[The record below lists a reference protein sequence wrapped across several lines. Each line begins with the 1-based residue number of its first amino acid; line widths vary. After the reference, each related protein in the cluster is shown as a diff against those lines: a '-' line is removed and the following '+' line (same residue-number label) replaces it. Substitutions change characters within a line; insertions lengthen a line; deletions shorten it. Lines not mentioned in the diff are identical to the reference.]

1 MEDHG
6 THDYQTVHH
15 VFARQVAQHPN
26 RTAVTAQDGCLT
38 YAELDARANQLAHGL
53 RSLGVTSGSVVGVC
67 VERST
72 GLVIALLAVLKAG
85 ASYLPLDLKQPAGR
99 LTAMLREA
107 GAEIVVTQASLAE
120 RLGSLAGTSV
130 FLDVP
135 GGSFA
140 GFPTTAP
147 QTDSSPAD
155 PAYVMYTSGSTGQPK
170 GVCVPHRGVSRL
182 VVGTDFVDIRDDD
195 VFLHIA
201 HIAFDASTWE
211 IWAPLLNGGRLVMAP
226 PGDLSPS
233 EISSLVR
240 SHGVTALFL
249 TTALFHVMTEQGLAD
264 LRGLRYLLFGGE
276 VLSVRHANRALREL
290 PATALLHVYGPT
302 ENTTFTTSHAITEPV
317 LGTTVPIGAPIR
329 GTTVYVLDED
339 MAPVPDGTVGELY
352 TGGLGVAHGYLNG
365 AELTAER
372 FVPDPFSATPGERLY
387 RTGDLVSRRPDG
399 ALEFHGRADNQVK
412 IRGFRI
418 EPGEIEAALREHE
431 DISDAVVVP
440 RDRPGGERDLMAAYV
455 SSELLSTTEIRAH
468 LSMTLPHYML
478 PAAYVR
484 VDRLP
489 LKPNGKV
496 DRAALRELSPA
507 GRPDLST
514 EFREPDS
521 PIAVWLAEL
530 LADLLSLDSV
540 GSDDDFF
547 ELGGHSLMAARI
559 TSAVQAKFDVSIPA
573 LTFYEEST
581 VAGLSSFI
589 ASKLPQPVLPG
600 GGR

>member
-1 MEDHG
+1 MRDHA
-6 THDYQTVHH
+6 THDGQTVQHA
-15 VFARQVAQHPN
+15 FARQVAEHPDH
-26 RTAVTAQDGCLT
+26 TAVTAQDGSLT

-53 RSLGVTSGSVVGVC
+53 RSLGVTPGSVVGVC

-72 GLVIALLAVLKAG
+72 GLAIALLAVLKAG
-85 ASYLPLDLKQPAGR
+85 AGYLPLDPGQPTAR

-107 GAEIVVTQASLAE
+107 GAEIAVTQASLAE
-120 RLGSLAGTSV
+120 RLGSLAATSV

-135 GGSFA
+135 GGFFS
-140 GFPTTAP
+140 GFPATAP
-147 QTDSSPAD
+147 QIDSSPAD
-155 PAYVMYTSGSTGQPK
+155 TAYVIYTSGSTGQPK
-170 GVCVPHRGVSRL
+170 GVRVPHRGISRL
-182 VVGTDFVDIRDDD
+182 VVDTDFADIRDDD
-195 VFLHIA
+195 VFLHVA

-211 IWAPLLNGGRLVMAP
+211 IWGALLNGGCVVMAP
-226 PGDLSPS
+226 PGDLSPG
-233 EISSLVR
+233 EIASLVR
-240 SHGVTALFL
+240 SHGVTVLFL

-264 LRGLRYLLFGGE
+264 LRGLRYLLTGGE
-276 VLSVRHANRALREL
+276 VTSVRHVNRALAEL
-290 PATALLHVYGPT
+290 PGTALIHAYGPT
-302 ENTTFTTSHAITEPV
+302 ENTTFTTCHAVTEPV
-317 LGTTVPIGAPIR
+317 RGTTIPIGRPIR
-329 GTTVYVLDED
+329 GTTVHVLGED

-352 TGGLGVAHGYLNG
+352 TGGLGVADGYLNA

-418 EPGEIEAALREHE
+418 EPGEIEAALREHR
-431 DISDAVVVP
+431 DVSDAVVVP
-440 RDRPGGERDLMAAYV
+440 RDRPGSERDLMAAYV
-455 SSELLSTTEIRAH
+455 SAEVLTTADIRAH
-468 LSMTLPHYML
+468 LSLTLPQYML

-496 DRAALRELSPA
+496 DRAALQELSPA
-507 GRPDLST
+507 GRPELGT
-514 EFREPDS
+514 EFREPAS

-530 LADLLSLDSV
+530 LADMLSVDSV

-559 TSAVQAKFDVSIPA
+559 TSEVKAEFGVSIPV

-589 ASKLPQPVLPG
+589 ASQLPQAALPG
-600 GGR
+600 GRR

>member
-1 MEDHG
+1 MTDHV
-6 THDYQTVHH
+6 TRDDQTVHH
-15 VFARQVAQHPN
+15 GFARQVAEHPD
-26 RTAVTAQDGCLT
+26 RTAVTAPDGSLT

-53 RSLGVTSGSVVGVC
+53 RSLGVFPGSVVGVC

-72 GLVIALLAVLKAG
+72 GLATALLAVLKAG
-85 ASYLPLDLKQPAGR
+85 AGYLPLDPAQPSGR
-99 LTAMLREA
+99 LAGMLREA

-120 RLGSLAGTSV
+120 RLGSLAATSV

-135 GGSFA
+135 GGSFS
-140 GFPTTAP
+140 GFPATAP
-147 QTDSSPAD
+147 PADSSPAD
-155 PAYVMYTSGSTGQPK
+155 TAYVIYTSGSTGQPK
-170 GVCVPHRGVSRL
+170 GVRVPHRGVTRL
-182 VVGTDFVDIRDDD
+182 VVDTDFIDLREDD
-195 VFLHIA
+195 VFLHLA

-211 IWAPLLNGGRLVMAP
+211 IWGPLLNGGSVVMAP
-226 PGDLSPS
+226 PGDLSPG
-233 EISSLVR
+233 EIAALVR
-240 SHGVTALFL
+240 RHGVTVLFL
-249 TTALFHVMTEQGLAD
+249 TTALFHVMTEHGLAD
-264 LRGLRYLLFGGE
+264 LRGLRYLLTGGE
-276 VLSVRHANRALREL
+276 VTSVRHMNRALAEL
-290 PATALLHVYGPT
+290 PDTALIHAYGPT
-302 ENTTFTTSHAITEPV
+302 ENTTFTTCHAVTEPV
-317 LGTTVPIGAPIR
+317 PGTTIPIGVPIR
-329 GTTVYVLDED
+329 GTTVHVLGKD

-352 TGGLGVAHGYLNG
+352 TGGLGVADGYLNE

-372 FVPDPFSATPGERLY
+372 FVPDPFSATPGARLY

-418 EPGEIEAALREHE
+418 EPGEIEVALREHR
-431 DISDAVVVP
+431 DVLDAVVVP

-455 SSELLSTTEIRAH
+455 SSEVLTTADIRAH
-468 LSMTLPHYML
+468 LSMTLPQYML

-496 DRAALRELSPA
+496 DRAALVQLSPA
-507 GRPDLST
+507 GRPELST
-514 EFREPDS
+514 EFREPGS

-530 LADLLSLDSV
+530 LADMLGVDAV

-559 TSAVQAKFDVSIPA
+559 TSAVQAEFGVGIPV
-573 LTFYEEST
+573 LTFYEEPT
-581 VAGLSSFI
+581 VSGLSSFI
-589 ASKLPQPVLPG
+589 AAQLSLAALPA